1 MNIYPAIDLRGGNCV
16 RLVKG
21 DFSRETVYSTD
32 PGAMAK
38 KWADEGASC
47 IHVVDLDGAVAGES
61 RNLLSID
68 AILKQGN
75 IPIEVGGGIRNLEHI
90 ARLLDRGVH
99 QVILGSAAVK
109 NPELVKE
116 ACDKYPGRIVV
127 GIDAKNGP
135 GRSVVGIDAKNGD
148 VAVEG
153 WEASGHIQAEELARK
168 MAEAGV
174 RRIIFTDIARDG
186 MLSGVNVEATVNV
199 ARASG
204 LAVTASGGVAS
215 LEDLKILK
223 KRETDGI
230 EGCIIGKALYTG
242 AIDLRQA
249 VRIAKEA

>member
-21 DFSRETVYSTD
+21 DFSKETIYSTD

-38 KWADEGASC
+38 EWASAGASS
-47 IHVVDLDGAVAGES
+47 IHVVDLDGALAGES
-61 RNLLSID
+61 RNLA
-68 AILKQGN
+68 AIQAIMKEGG
-75 IPIEVGGGIRNLEHI
+75 IPIEVGGGIRNMNHI
-90 ARLLDRGVH
+90 ERLLTAGVH

-116 ACDKYPGRIVV
+116 ACKAYPGRI
-127 GIDAKNGP
+127 
-135 GRSVVGIDAKNGD
+135 VVGIDAKNGD

-153 WEASGHIQAEELARK
+153 WEASGHIQAEELAKK
-168 MAEAGV
+168 MADAGV
-174 RRIIFTDIARDG
+174 ERIIFTDIARDG
-186 MLSGVNVEATVNV
+186 MLSGVNVEATVAV
-199 ARASG
+199 AKASG
-204 LAVTASGGVAS
+204 LKVTASGGVAS

-249 VRIAKEA
+249 VAIAKEA

>member
-21 DFSRETVYSTD
+21 DFSRETIYSTD
-32 PGAMAK
+32 PGAMARE
-38 KWADEGASC
+38 WASAGASS
-47 IHVVDLDGAVAGES
+47 IHVVDLDGALAGES
-61 RNLLSID
+61 RNLE
-68 AILKQGN
+68 AIKAIMKEGG
-75 IPIEVGGGIRNLEHI
+75 IPIEVGGGIRNMSHI
-90 ARLLDRGVH
+90 ERLLSAGVH

-116 ACDKYPGRIVV
+116 ACRAYPGRI
-127 GIDAKNGP
+127 
-135 GRSVVGIDAKNGD
+135 VVGIDAKNGD

-153 WEASGHIQAEELARK
+153 WEASGHIQAEELAKK
-168 MAEAGV
+168 MADAGV
-174 RRIIFTDIARDG
+174 ERIIFTDIARDG
-186 MLSGVNVEATVNV
+186 MLSGVNVEATVAV
-199 ARASG
+199 AKASG
-204 LAVTASGGVAS
+204 LKVTASGGVAS

-249 VRIAKEA
+249 VAIAKEA

>member
-21 DFSRETVYSTD
+21 DFSRETIYSTD
-32 PGAMAK
+32 PGAMARE
-38 KWADEGASC
+38 WASAGASS
-47 IHVVDLDGAVAGES
+47 IHVVDLDGALAGES
-61 RNLLSID
+61 RNLD
-68 AILKQGN
+68 AIKAIMKEGG
-75 IPIEVGGGIRNLEHI
+75 IPIEVGGGIRNMSHI
-90 ARLLDRGVH
+90 ERLLTAGVH

-116 ACDKYPGRIVV
+116 ACKAYPGRI
-127 GIDAKNGP
+127 
-135 GRSVVGIDAKNGD
+135 VVGIDAKNGD

-153 WEASGHIQAEELARK
+153 WEASGHIQAEELAKK
-168 MAEAGV
+168 MADAGV
-174 RRIIFTDIARDG
+174 ERIIFTDIARDG
-186 MLSGVNVEATVNV
+186 MLSGVNVEATVAV
-199 ARASG
+199 AKASG
-204 LAVTASGGVAS
+204 LKVTASGGVAS

-249 VRIAKEA
+249 VAIAKEA

>member
-21 DFSRETVYSTD
+21 DFSRETIYSTD
-32 PGAMAK
+32 SGAMARE
-38 KWADEGASC
+38 WASAGASS
-47 IHVVDLDGAVAGES
+47 IHVVDLDGALAGES
-61 RNLLSID
+61 RNLE
-68 AILKQGN
+68 AIKAIMKEGG
-75 IPIEVGGGIRNLEHI
+75 IPIEVGGGIRNMSHI
-90 ARLLDRGVH
+90 ERLLTAGVH

-116 ACDKYPGRIVV
+116 ACKAYPGRI
-127 GIDAKNGP
+127 
-135 GRSVVGIDAKNGD
+135 VVGIDAKNGD

-153 WEASGHIQAEELARK
+153 WEASGHIQAEELAKK
-168 MAEAGV
+168 MADAGV
-174 RRIIFTDIARDG
+174 ERIIFTDIARDG
-186 MLSGVNVEATVNV
+186 MLSGVNVEATVAV
-199 ARASG
+199 AKASG
-204 LAVTASGGVAS
+204 LKVTASGGVAS

-249 VRIAKEA
+249 VAIAKEA

>member
-21 DFSRETVYSTD
+21 DFSKETIYSTD

-38 KWADEGASC
+38 EWASAGASS
-47 IHVVDLDGAVAGES
+47 IHVVDLDGALAGES
-61 RNLLSID
+61 RNLA
-68 AILKQGN
+68 AIQAIMKEGG
-75 IPIEVGGGIRNLEHI
+75 IPIEVGGGIRNMSHI
-90 ARLLDRGVH
+90 ERLLTAGVH

-116 ACDKYPGRIVV
+116 ACKAYPGRI
-127 GIDAKNGP
+127 
-135 GRSVVGIDAKNGD
+135 VVGIDAKNGD

-153 WEASGHIQAEELARK
+153 WEASGHIQAEELAKK
-168 MAEAGV
+168 MADAGV
-174 RRIIFTDIARDG
+174 ERIIFTDIARDG
-186 MLSGVNVEATVNV
+186 MLSGVNVEATVAV
-199 ARASG
+199 AKASG
-204 LAVTASGGVAS
+204 LKVTASGGVAS

-249 VRIAKEA
+249 VAIAKEA

>member
-21 DFSRETVYSTD
+21 DFSKETIYSTD

-38 KWADEGASC
+38 EWASAGASS
-47 IHVVDLDGAVAGES
+47 IHVVDLDGALAGES
-61 RNLLSID
+61 RNLA
-68 AILKQGN
+68 AIQAIMKEGG
-75 IPIEVGGGIRNLEHI
+75 IPIEVGGGIRTMSHI
-90 ARLLDRGVH
+90 ERLLTAGVH

-109 NPELVKE
+109 DPELVKE
-116 ACDKYPGRIVV
+116 ACKAYPGRI
-127 GIDAKNGP
+127 
-135 GRSVVGIDAKNGD
+135 VVGIDAKNGD

-153 WEASGHIQAEELARK
+153 WEASGHIQAEELAKK
-168 MAEAGV
+168 MADAGV
-174 RRIIFTDIARDG
+174 ERIIFTDIARDG
-186 MLSGVNVEATVNV
+186 MLSGVNVEATVAV
-199 ARASG
+199 AKASG
-204 LAVTASGGVAS
+204 LKVTASGGVAS

-249 VRIAKEA
+249 VAIAKEA

>member
-21 DFSRETVYSTD
+21 DFSRETIYSTD
-32 PGAMAK
+32 PGAMARE
-38 KWADEGASC
+38 WASAGASS
-47 IHVVDLDGAVAGES
+47 IHVVDLDGALAGES
-61 RNLLSID
+61 RNLE
-68 AILKQGN
+68 AIKTIMKEGG
-75 IPIEVGGGIRNLEHI
+75 IPIEVGGGIRNMSHI
-90 ARLLDRGVH
+90 ERLLSAGVH

-116 ACDKYPGRIVV
+116 ACKAYPGRI
-127 GIDAKNGP
+127 
-135 GRSVVGIDAKNGD
+135 VVGIDAKNGD

-153 WEASGHIQAEELARK
+153 WEASGHIQAEELAKK
-168 MAEAGV
+168 MADAGV
-174 RRIIFTDIARDG
+174 ERIIFTDIARDG
-186 MLSGVNVEATVNV
+186 MLSGVNVEATVAV
-199 ARASG
+199 AKASG
-204 LAVTASGGVAS
+204 LKVTASGGVAS

-249 VRIAKEA
+249 VAIAKEA

>member
-1 MNIYPAIDLRGGNCV
+1 M
-16 RLVKG
+16 
-21 DFSRETVYSTD
+21 
-32 PGAMAK
+32 
-38 KWADEGASC
+38 
-47 IHVVDLDGAVAGES
+47 
-61 RNLLSID
+61 
-68 AILKQGN
+68 
-75 IPIEVGGGIRNLEHI
+75 EHI

-116 ACDKYPGRIVV
+116 ACDRYPGRI
-127 GIDAKNGP
+127 
-135 GRSVVGIDAKNGD
+135 VVGIDAKNGD

-153 WEASGHIQAEELARK
+153 WEASGHIQAEDLARK

-186 MLSGVNVEATVNV
+186 MLSGVNV

>member
-32 PGAMAK
+32 PGAMAR

-75 IPIEVGGGIRNLEHI
+75 IPIAAGGGSRTMEHG

-109 NPELVKE
+109 NPDLVKE
-116 ACDKYPGRIVV
+116 ACEKYPGRIVV
-127 GIDAKNGP
+127 GIDAMF
-135 GRSVVGIDAKNGD
+135 GD
-148 VAVEG
+148 VSVEG

-174 RRIIFTDIARDG
+174 ERVIFTDIARDG
-186 MLSGVNVEATVNV
+186 MLSGVNVEATVKV
-199 ARASG
+199 AQASG

-249 VRIAKEA
+249 VAIAKEA

>member
-21 DFSRETVYSTD
+21 DFSKETIYSTD
-32 PGAMAK
+32 PGAVARE
-38 KWADEGASC
+38 WANAGASS

-61 RNLLSID
+61 RNLDSIK
-68 AILKQGN
+68 AIMRDGG
-75 IPIEVGGGIRNLEHI
+75 IPIEVGGGIRNMSHI
-90 ARLLDRGVH
+90 ERLLTAGVH

-116 ACDKYPGRIVV
+116 ACKAYPGRI
-127 GIDAKNGP
+127 
-135 GRSVVGIDAKNGD
+135 VVGIDAKNGD

-153 WEASGHIQAEELARK
+153 WEASGHIQAEELAKK
-168 MAEAGV
+168 MADAGV
-174 RRIIFTDIARDG
+174 QRIIFTDIARDG
-186 MLSGVNVEATVNV
+186 MLSGVNVEATVAV
-199 ARASG
+199 AKASG
-204 LAVTASGGVAS
+204 LKVTASGGVAS

-249 VRIAKEA
+249 VAIAKEA

>member
-32 PGAMAK
+32 PGAMAR

-75 IPIEVGGGIRNLEHI
+75 IPIEVGGGIRTMEHV

-109 NPELVKE
+109 NSDLVKE
-116 ACDKYPGRIVV
+116 ACEKYPGRSWWASMPRT
-127 GIDAKNGP
+127 GTWQWKAGKPAATSRRKSWPGKWRKPGWNGSSSRTLP
-135 GRSVVGIDAKNGD
+135 GTVCS
-148 VAVEG
+148 
-153 WEASGHIQAEELARK
+153 
-168 MAEAGV
+168 AG
-174 RRIIFTDIARDG
+174 
-186 MLSGVNVEATVNV
+186 
-199 ARASG
+199 
-204 LAVTASGGVAS
+204 
-215 LEDLKILK
+215 
-223 KRETDGI
+223 
-230 EGCIIGKALYTG
+230 
-242 AIDLRQA
+242 
-249 VRIAKEA
+249 

>member
-21 DFSRETVYSTD
+21 DFSRETIYSTD
-32 PGAMAK
+32 PGAMARE
-38 KWADEGASC
+38 WASAGASS
-47 IHVVDLDGAVAGES
+47 IHVVDLDGALAGES
-61 RNLLSID
+61 RNLT
-68 AILKQGN
+68 AIKAIMKEGG
-75 IPIEVGGGIRNLEHI
+75 IPIEVGGGIRNMSHI
-90 ARLLDRGVH
+90 ERLLTAGVH

-116 ACDKYPGRIVV
+116 ACRAYPGRI
-127 GIDAKNGP
+127 
-135 GRSVVGIDAKNGD
+135 VVGIDAKNGD

-153 WEASGHIQAEELARK
+153 WEASGHIQAEELAKK
-168 MAEAGV
+168 MADAGGE
-174 RRIIFTDIARDG
+174 RIIFTDIARDG
-186 MLSGVNVEATVNV
+186 MLSGVNVEATVAV
-199 ARASG
+199 AKASG
-204 LAVTASGGVAS
+204 LKVTASGGVAS

-249 VRIAKEA
+249 VAIAKEA

>member
-21 DFSRETVYSTD
+21 DFSRETIYSTD
-32 PGAMAK
+32 PGAMARE
-38 KWADEGASC
+38 WASAGASS
-47 IHVVDLDGAVAGES
+47 IHVVDLDGALAGES
-61 RNLLSID
+61 RNLT
-68 AILKQGN
+68 AIKAIMKEGG
-75 IPIEVGGGIRNLEHI
+75 IPIEVGGGIRNMSHI
-90 ARLLDRGVH
+90 ERLLTAGVH

-116 ACDKYPGRIVV
+116 ACRAYPGRI
-127 GIDAKNGP
+127 
-135 GRSVVGIDAKNGD
+135 VVGIDAKNGD

-153 WEASGHIQAEELARK
+153 WEASGHIQAEELAKK
-168 MAEAGV
+168 MADAGV
-174 RRIIFTDIARDG
+174 ERIIFTDIARDG
-186 MLSGVNVEATVNV
+186 MLSGVNVEATVAV
-199 ARASG
+199 AKASG
-204 LAVTASGGVAS
+204 LKVTASGGVAS

-249 VRIAKEA
+249 VAIAKEA

>member
-21 DFSRETVYSTD
+21 DFSRETIYSTD
-32 PGAMAK
+32 PGAMARE
-38 KWADEGASC
+38 WASAGASS
-47 IHVVDLDGAVAGES
+47 IHVVDLDGALAGES
-61 RNLLSID
+61 RNLE
-68 AILKQGN
+68 AIKAIMKEGG
-75 IPIEVGGGIRNLEHI
+75 IPIEVGGGIRNMSHI
-90 ARLLDRGVH
+90 ERLLTAGVH

-116 ACDKYPGRIVV
+116 ACKAYPGRI
-127 GIDAKNGP
+127 
-135 GRSVVGIDAKNGD
+135 VVGIDAKNGD

-153 WEASGHIQAEELARK
+153 WEASGHIQAEELAKK
-168 MAEAGV
+168 MADAGV
-174 RRIIFTDIARDG
+174 ERIIFTDIARDG
-186 MLSGVNVEATVNV
+186 MLSGVNVEATVAV
-199 ARASG
+199 AKASG
-204 LAVTASGGVAS
+204 LKVTASGGVAS

-249 VRIAKEA
+249 VAIAKEA

>member
-21 DFSRETVYSTD
+21 DFSRETIYSTD
-32 PGAMAK
+32 PGAMARE
-38 KWADEGASC
+38 WASAGASS
-47 IHVVDLDGAVAGES
+47 IHVVDLDGALAGES
-61 RNLLSID
+61 RNLE
-68 AILKQGN
+68 AIKAIMKEGG
-75 IPIEVGGGIRNLEHI
+75 IPIEVGGGIRNMSHI
-90 ARLLDRGVH
+90 ERLLSAGVH

-116 ACDKYPGRIVV
+116 ACKAYPGRI
-127 GIDAKNGP
+127 
-135 GRSVVGIDAKNGD
+135 VVGIDAKNGD

-153 WEASGHIQAEELARK
+153 WEASGHIQAEELAKK
-168 MAEAGV
+168 MADAGV
-174 RRIIFTDIARDG
+174 ERIIFTDIARDG
-186 MLSGVNVEATVNV
+186 MLNGVNVEATVAV
-199 ARASG
+199 AKASG
-204 LAVTASGGVAS
+204 LKVTASGGVAS

-249 VRIAKEA
+249 VAIAKEA

>member
-32 PGAMAK
+32 PGAMAR

-75 IPIEVGGGIRNLEHI
+75 IPIEVGGGIRTMEHV

-109 NPELVKE
+109 NPDLVKE
-116 ACDKYPGRIVV
+116 ACEKYPGRI
-127 GIDAKNGP
+127 
-135 GRSVVGIDAKNGD
+135 VVGIDAKNGD

-153 WEASGHIQAEELARK
+153 WEASSTGSPAS
-168 MAEAGV
+168 
-174 RRIIFTDIARDG
+174 RRLTK
-186 MLSGVNVEATVNV
+186 LVP
-199 ARASG
+199 
-204 LAVTASGGVAS
+204 
-215 LEDLKILK
+215 
-223 KRETDGI
+223 
-230 EGCIIGKALYTG
+230 
-242 AIDLRQA
+242 
-249 VRIAKEA
+249 

>member
-21 DFSRETVYSTD
+21 DFSRETIYSTD
-32 PGAMAK
+32 PGAMARE
-38 KWADEGASC
+38 WASAGASS
-47 IHVVDLDGAVAGES
+47 IHVVDLDGALAGES
-61 RNLLSID
+61 RNLE
-68 AILKQGN
+68 AIKAIMKEGG
-75 IPIEVGGGIRNLEHI
+75 IPIEVGGGIRNMSHI
-90 ARLLDRGVH
+90 ERLLSAGVH

-116 ACDKYPGRIVV
+116 ACKAYPGRI
-127 GIDAKNGP
+127 
-135 GRSVVGIDAKNGD
+135 VVGIDAKNGD

-153 WEASGHIQAEELARK
+153 WEASGHIQAEELAKK
-168 MAEAGV
+168 MADAGV
-174 RRIIFTDIARDG
+174 ERIIFTDIARDG
-186 MLSGVNVEATVNV
+186 MLSGVNVEATVAV
-199 ARASG
+199 AKASG
-204 LAVTASGGVAS
+204 LKVTASGGVAS

-249 VRIAKEA
+249 VAIAKEA

>member
-21 DFSRETVYSTD
+21 DFSKETIYSTD

-38 KWADEGASC
+38 EWASAGASS
-47 IHVVDLDGAVAGES
+47 IHVVDLDGALAGES
-61 RNLLSID
+61 RNLA
-68 AILKQGN
+68 AIQAIMKEGG
-75 IPIEVGGGIRNLEHI
+75 IPIEVGGGIRTMSHI
-90 ARLLDRGVH
+90 ERLLTAGVH

-109 NPELVKE
+109 NPDLVKE
-116 ACDKYPGRIVV
+116 ACKAYPGRI
-127 GIDAKNGP
+127 
-135 GRSVVGIDAKNGD
+135 VVGIDAKNGD

-153 WEASGHIQAEELARK
+153 WEASGHIQAEELAKK
-168 MAEAGV
+168 MADAGV
-174 RRIIFTDIARDG
+174 ERIIFTDIARDG
-186 MLSGVNVEATVNV
+186 MLSGVNVEATVAV
-199 ARASG
+199 AKASG
-204 LAVTASGGVAS
+204 LKATASGGVAS

-249 VRIAKEA
+249 VAIAKEA